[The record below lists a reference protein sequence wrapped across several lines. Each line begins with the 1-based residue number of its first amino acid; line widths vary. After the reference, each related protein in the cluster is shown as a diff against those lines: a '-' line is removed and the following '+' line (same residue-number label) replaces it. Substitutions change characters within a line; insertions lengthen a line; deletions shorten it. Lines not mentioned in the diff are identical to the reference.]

1 MQMRITALAHCFA
14 RRKRCCMDWILSTV
28 LLDSEHTKPQPYA
41 TMAPMTYQ
49 GARSRPIES
58 ETKRFFSVSKI
69 RLDAA
74 GWATH
79 VLWSEVASRSNMDV
93 GNHMVVP
100 VGDVVDAIHE
110 GSVVSVVFPPPH
122 THLPDQ
128 TLEVIERADG
138 SETIAM
144 AKRPGIAASLLATL
158 NDIATLGDHL
168 QPKKQKSTF
177 TSRRRSQVVY
187 AVSKVGLDA
196 DGRVTDVLWGR
207 VDTAHNT
214 WAAPEVVA
222 PVAQAVAA
230 LQAGDQVFA
239 LFPSANGH
247 LPEGQFTTVE
257 YDDGRQTIVLA
268 GPALPDR
275 AIHDMDRLSS

>member
-1 MQMRITALAHCFA
+1 MDRIVILPSSKPRQQITRSVGQRTYKATAMGDHGA
-14 RRKRCCMDWILSTV
+14 
-28 LLDSEHTKPQPYA
+28 
-41 TMAPMTYQ
+41 MTYQ
-49 GARSRPIES
+49 GARSRPFES

-79 VLWSEVASRSNMDV
+79 VLWCEVASRSNMDV
-93 GNHMVVP
+93 GNHVVVP
-100 VGDVVDAIHE
+100 VGEVVDAIHE
-110 GSVVSVVFPPPH
+110 GSVVSVAFLPPH
-122 THLPDQ
+122 THLPVQ

-138 SETIAM
+138 SESIAM
-144 AKRPGIAASLLATL
+144 AKRAGVPASLPVTL

-168 QPKKQKSTF
+168 QPKKQKASY
-177 TSRRRSQVVY
+177 TSRRRPHAVY
-187 AVSKVGLDA
+187 AVSKVKLDA

-207 VDTAHNT
+207 VDTTHNT
-214 WAAPEVVA
+214 WSAPEVLA
-222 PVAQAVAA
+222 PVADAVAA
-230 LQAGDQVFA
+230 LQGGDQVFA

-275 AIHDMDRLSS
+275 AIHDMDRLAS